1 MIILE
6 GPDNSGKST
15 LGKKLAKKFDLVL
28 RHSIR
33 PDKSLVTHEVLKHSR
48 DQLIPSRVI
57 QDRVYAISEYVYGTI
72 IRGKTALGPFH
83 AQALR
88 DLYSRDHLIIYC
100 RPSKKTILNN
110 KGRDQMEGVLD
121 NHEAIID
128 EYDEVV
134 VDINRYSNNWVITY
148 DWEVMP
154 FDYIVERVAAHLSM
168 MDSRESSIQY
178 LTEFKHAEPQEG

>member
-15 LGKKLAKKFDLVL
+15 LGRKLAKKFDLVL
-28 RHSIR
+28 KHSIR
-33 PDKSLVTHEVLKHSR
+33 PDKSWVTHEVLRHSR
-48 DQLIPSRVI
+48 SQLIPSRII
-57 QDRVYAISEYVYGTI
+57 QDRVYAISEYIYGNI
-72 IRGKTALGPFH
+72 IRGHTALGPFH

-100 RPSKKTILNN
+100 RPQMKTILNN

-121 NHEAIID
+121 HHEAIVK
-128 EYDEVV
+128 EYDDVMG
-134 VDINRYSNNWVITY
+134 DIARYSSNRVISY
-148 DWEVMP
+148 DWETMP
-154 FDYIVERVAAHLSM
+154 NEYIYERVAAHLLE

-178 LTEFKHAEPQEG
+178 LTEFRHAKPQEG